1 MVYFFIRDIDCGFGY
16 SNLFVVIRNKFLFG
30 LNFVFRSFDRN
41 FRKISLLFILVL
53 FNFVVFMS
61 CIFILSLRFGFEKK
75 YLEIIFIIL
84 RYFFFKLVKNGLL
97 SFLSGIKCF
106 FFL

>member
-41 FRKISLLFILVL
+41 FRKILLLFILVL

-75 YLEIIFIIL
+75 KFRNYIYYFKI
-84 RYFFFKLVKNGLL
+84 FFF
-97 SFLSGIKCF
+97 
-106 FFL
+106 

>member
-30 LNFVFRSFDRN
+30 LNLVLRSFDRN

-75 YLEIIFIIL
+75 KIRNYIYYFKI
-84 RYFFFKLVKNGLL
+84 FFF
-97 SFLSGIKCF
+97 
-106 FFL
+106 

>member
-75 YLEIIFIIL
+75 ILEKIYYFKI
-84 RYFFFKLVKNGLL
+84 FFFKIG
-97 SFLSGIKCF
+97 
-106 FFL
+106 